1 MSYHIDNLVRTY
13 VRTVSSRPI
22 HYPWATARVMSGWS
36 RISEVSDSTRC
47 CRYDVY
53 SSNST
58 LICAAASEAVLRL
71 VRSRAV
77 AKQCGADVNSAA
89 VGTPRERMNGASVST
104 PSPQLSVTQYL
115 EVVLMSLIPWEF
127 LRRLS
132 LDLEVVV
139 YWRLAPND
147 TRLQIIINH
156 SSTAHHTLHHRHHT
170 IPPLL
175 LLHGVRHC
183 VVVKRDRVEESTKS
197 SSLKNKIK

>member
-1 MSYHIDNLVRTY
+1 MRS
-13 VRTVSSRPI
+13 
-22 HYPWATARVMSGWS
+22 
-36 RISEVSDSTRC
+36 C
-47 CRYDVY
+47 
-53 SSNST
+53 
-58 LICAAASEAVLRL
+58 ASEAVLRL

-77 AKQCGADVNSAA
+77 AKQYGADVNSAA

-127 LRRLS
+127 LRRLARPRS
-132 LDLEVVV
+132 TSLEVVV

-197 SSLKNKIK
+197 SSLKNIK